1 MVENEYGKSGH
12 SSVFTSLKNLMMLVK
27 CNFFQG
33 FIFTP
38 YTDSTFLKAKN
49 NAFNTIKFLFH
60 DAHEL
65 RSDLR
70 RNRKLSV
77 PITVGALF

>member
-38 YTDSTFLKAKN
+38 YTA
-49 NAFNTIKFLFH
+49 
-60 DAHEL
+60 
-65 RSDLR
+65 
-70 RNRKLSV
+70 
-77 PITVGALF
+77 